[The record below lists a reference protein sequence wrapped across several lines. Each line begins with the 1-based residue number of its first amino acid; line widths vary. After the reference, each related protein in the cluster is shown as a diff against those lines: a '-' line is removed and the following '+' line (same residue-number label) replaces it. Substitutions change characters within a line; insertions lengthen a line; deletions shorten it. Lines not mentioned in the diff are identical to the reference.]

1 MYHPQK
7 LAIYLSSYHDGV
19 GRKAGKTPSASKL
32 MGKWSVQVASVSFE
46 RVRRCPSLSGTPA
59 SIQAATKVN
68 RCLSVVTKAN
78 DRTEFVGDREV
89 EPVVSWRRLKS
100 VWKQWLDAHTGSLGV
115 KAGGM
120 DTYTHAQTWDIPSG
134 SSITIPWCWKVQR
147 ISTQCESE
155 GNAVLG
161 KSDEAIVVMMPRTL
175 QPRRSE
181 VPLLLNTFPQ
191 RKGDA

>member
-19 GRKAGKTPSASKL
+19 GRNAGKTPSTSKL
-32 MGKWSVQVASVSFE
+32 MGKWSVQVASVSLE
-46 RVRRCPSLSGTPA
+46 RVDRCPSLSGTPA
-59 SIQAATKVN
+59 SIQAVTKVN
-68 RCLSVVTKAN
+68 RRLSVVTKAN
-78 DRTEFVGDREV
+78 DRTGFVGSREV
-89 EPVVSWRRLKS
+89 ESVVSRRRLKS
-100 VWKQWLDAHTGSLGV
+100 VWKQWSNAHTGSLGV
-115 KAGGM
+115 KTGGM
-120 DTYTHAQTWDIPSG
+120 DTYTRAVTWDLPTG
-134 SSITIPWCWKVQR
+134 SSTTIPWSWKVRR

-155 GNAVLG
+155 GNAGLG
-161 KSDEAIVVMMPRTL
+161 KSDEAKVVMMPRTL

>member
-19 GRKAGKTPSASKL
+19 GRKAGKTPSTSKL

-46 RVRRCPSLSGTPA
+46 RVSRCPSLSGTPA

-89 EPVVSWRRLKS
+89 EPVVAWRRLKS

-120 DTYTHAQTWDIPSG
+120 DTYTRAVTWDLPTG
-134 SSITIPWCWKVQR
+134 SSSTIPCVWKVRR
-147 ISTQCESE
+147 ISTQCENE
-155 GNAVLG
+155 GNAGLG
-161 KSDEAIVVMMPRTL
+161 KSDEAKVVMMPRTL

-181 VPLLLNTFPQ
+181 VPLLLKTFPH